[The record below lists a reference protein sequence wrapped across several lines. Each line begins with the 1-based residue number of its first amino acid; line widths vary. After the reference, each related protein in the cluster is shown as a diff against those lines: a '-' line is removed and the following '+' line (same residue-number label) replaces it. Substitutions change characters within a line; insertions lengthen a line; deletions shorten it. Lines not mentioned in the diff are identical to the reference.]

1 MRTLRKIIK
10 VLVLICLIA
19 GIAACSYLIHEGYD
33 MYKTAVEKEPIAQ
46 KVEEIRS
53 RDNYTK
59 IDELPQ
65 IYLDAIVSVE
75 DHRFYS
81 HPGVDILAIGRAA
94 INDIKALSLVE
105 GGSGITQQLCKN
117 LYFTQEKK
125 FTRRIAEVFMSFE
138 FEKKYTKDEILELYV
153 NSIYFGNNYYCV
165 KDASLGYFGKL
176 PKDMNDYESTLL
188 AGIPNAPSAY
198 ALTKNPD
205 LAHQR
210 QKRVLEKMVKYNYL
224 TQKEAEAIMHN

>member
-105 GGSGITQQLCKN
+105 GGSGITQQLCKICISHRKRSLQGRLQKSSCPLSLRKSIQRMKYWN
-117 LYFTQEKK
+117 
-125 FTRRIAEVFMSFE
+125 FM
-138 FEKKYTKDEILELYV
+138 
-153 NSIYFGNNYYCV
+153 
-165 KDASLGYFGKL
+165 
-176 PKDMNDYESTLL
+176 
-188 AGIPNAPSAY
+188 
-198 ALTKNPD
+198 
-205 LAHQR
+205 
-210 QKRVLEKMVKYNYL
+210 
-224 TQKEAEAIMHN
+224 